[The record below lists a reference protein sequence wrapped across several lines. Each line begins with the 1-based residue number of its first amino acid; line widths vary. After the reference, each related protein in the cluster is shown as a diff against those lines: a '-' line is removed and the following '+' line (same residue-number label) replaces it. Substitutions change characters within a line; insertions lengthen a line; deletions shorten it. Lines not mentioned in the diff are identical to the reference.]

1 MEDKLLFSE
10 NICTKYPDKPALI
23 GDGFSYT
30 YAEFL
35 HAIAAYSKVLADK
48 GVKKGSRVALWG
60 YNSANWLVAFFAIV
74 RAGGTAVLINYS
86 SDIEPAADLLKM
98 SETKFLI
105 CGDNKQT
112 AEDSDAMKKMA
123 KAAEIDD
130 KSCFDIR
137 KKSTDLCKDLEKL
150 PEAKD
155 VLSSADADQTSVIIF
170 TSGTTSLPK
179 AVQNSQRA
187 ISTNAKSYLEGVEGY
202 QGTGICISVPLFHI
216 LGLLM
221 SYCYLCTGASVCLPE
236 VYDSETLAKLIDK
249 YKVSDM
255 AAVGAIYL
263 KMVESPEFQEKV
275 VPHIHLCMIAGGMST
290 PVQMMRL
297 ELEFENAIFINMYGQ
312 SEVAPISMVKPKDD
326 VEKRAQTVGQP
337 VEELEVKIIDEK
349 KQFVSGGSIGEIVAR
364 GSGLMN
370 GYFNL
375 PDEKQPIDS
384 QGWIHT
390 GDLGYFDKEGYLCLA
405 GRIKDLIIKGGENIS
420 PSEIEEALSQIPGI
434 REAKAMGAPHPIYG
448 ESVEACVTLQDGTK
462 PLTEEAI
469 KKALKSKLAKNKIPS
484 HVFIYE
490 NFPLNEN
497 GKIDQRGLHADMIR
511 RLATVLIDEELSG
524 GIVVYDIVVK
534 NSSYA
539 IVPVAS
545 LIQELAVSLGFNE
558 KKTTAM
564 RYAVEEMLTDRI
576 QDAYSAVGNIN
587 VRVTLMPEWLRV
599 SFSDE
604 GAEYFIDKRASTS
617 ISAKIILSAVDN
629 FYTDRS
635 SGKPVYCM
643 DFLYETDVEIKEFLL
658 RDNSEPNTTETK
670 NN

>member
-10 NICTKYPDKPALI
+10 NICTKYPDKPALV

-35 HAIAAYSKVLADK
+35 HAIAAYSKVLANK

-74 RAGGTAVLINYS
+74 RAGGTAVLLNYS

-137 KKSTDLCKDLEKL
+137 KKSADLCKDLEKL

-263 KMVESPEFQEKV
+263 KMVESPEFQ
-275 VPHIHLCMIAGGMST
+275 
-290 PVQMMRL
+290 
-297 ELEFENAIFINMYGQ
+297 
-312 SEVAPISMVKPKDD
+312 
-326 VEKRAQTVGQP
+326 
-337 VEELEVKIIDEK
+337 
-349 KQFVSGGSIGEIVAR
+349 
-364 GSGLMN
+364 
-370 GYFNL
+370 
-375 PDEKQPIDS
+375 
-384 QGWIHT
+384 
-390 GDLGYFDKEGYLCLA
+390 
-405 GRIKDLIIKGGENIS
+405 
-420 PSEIEEALSQIPGI
+420 
-434 REAKAMGAPHPIYG
+434 
-448 ESVEACVTLQDGTK
+448 
-462 PLTEEAI
+462 
-469 KKALKSKLAKNKIPS
+469 
-484 HVFIYE
+484 
-490 NFPLNEN
+490 
-497 GKIDQRGLHADMIR
+497 
-511 RLATVLIDEELSG
+511 
-524 GIVVYDIVVK
+524 
-534 NSSYA
+534 
-539 IVPVAS
+539 
-545 LIQELAVSLGFNE
+545 
-558 KKTTAM
+558 
-564 RYAVEEMLTDRI
+564 
-576 QDAYSAVGNIN
+576 
-587 VRVTLMPEWLRV
+587 
-599 SFSDE
+599 
-604 GAEYFIDKRASTS
+604 
-617 ISAKIILSAVDN
+617 
-629 FYTDRS
+629 
-635 SGKPVYCM
+635 
-643 DFLYETDVEIKEFLL
+643 
-658 RDNSEPNTTETK
+658 
-670 NN
+670 